1 MYYAKRLAPPNR
13 SRFLAF
19 ITGSTWRPL
28 VLFAMWGPPCAYS
41 GSDTRSHALPVLTKL
56 SPFYPSFAYELDTD
70 GSDSADFRIV
80 GVSNR
85 GLSGV
90 IYRIKVARVCSKQ
103 GRRNAWGARIGKIA
117 DAEFHARKIKRQPPI
132 SNDLVKR
139 DGQKW
144 QTCNNQNNSFRIYV
158 YGSL

>member
-1 MYYAKRLAPPNR
+1 MR
-13 SRFLAF
+13 SLFF
-19 ITGSTWRPL
+19 VCNVGSTLR
-28 VLFAMWGPPCAYS
+28 LFGVRY
-41 GSDTRSHALPVLTKL
+41 ALPSTARSYQALT
-56 SPFYPSFAYELDTD
+56 FYPAFAYGLDTD

-90 IYRIKVARVCSKQ
+90 VYRIKVARVCSKQ

-144 QTCNNQNNSFRIYV
+144 QTCNNQNNSFWVYV